1 MHYRAWRVSFFSPR
15 SRFESARRVITEYPR
30 PMSYSIT
37 IPDRDYFDR
46 NIPCQTACPIHTEC
60 GRYVQAIGISRD
72 EEAYLLARAPN
83 PFAYVLGRICAHP
96 CEDKCRRGKIDEP
109 IAICAL
115 KRYATDRHNLGM
127 GHDPA
132 RKALSTV
139 PKRDKRVAI
148 VGAGVCGL
156 TCAHD
161 LALLGYTVEV
171 FESAPVPGGML
182 YLGIPQFRL
191 PREIIKME
199 VDNILA
205 MGVTLHTRVTI
216 GRDISFEFLRKKFHA
231 LMLATGLN
239 KGREL
244 NIPGAHLAGVYNG
257 IDFLINVNL
266 GFEIRLGKRVVVV
279 GGGNVAIDVARAAV
293 RLVHE
298 AADFGLSSDTEEE
311 KSLQPALDAARL
323 AMRSGAEKVNMVS
336 LEARAQM
343 PAWKGEVEE
352 AEHEGIE
359 VDNGWGPKEI
369 VGENGVVTGL
379 KVRRCISVFDEN
391 GRFNPAFSDEEKI
404 IPCDSVIL
412 AIGQQADLSFLNNN
426 DGVQVTPRGILKIDD
441 NLMTTASGIFAGGDV
456 AFGPRIL
463 VEAVANG
470 HKSARSIHLYLSG
483 KTEKSVRRRFRILPN
498 WKMPARYLSIP
509 RQKMPVLAANRRI
522 GIAEVELGFDE
533 EQGRAEGT
541 RCLQCQVNTIFDG
554 SKCILCAGCVDVC
567 PESCLR
573 LIDLTQVNG
582 DERYDSLIRGRYGVG
597 ASELKVGQAG
607 AIIKNEE
614 KCIRCGLCAD
624 RCPTGAITMEALE
637 QQEREVFD

>member
-1 MHYRAWRVSFFSPR
+1 
-15 SRFESARRVITEYPR
+15 
-30 PMSYSIT
+30 MSYSIT
-37 IPDRDYFDR
+37 VPDREYFDK
-46 NIPCQTACPIHTEC
+46 NIPCQSACPIHTEC
-60 GRYVQAIGISRD
+60 GRYVQAIGISKD

-96 CEDKCRRGKIDEP
+96 CEDNCRRGKIDEP

-132 RKALSTV
+132 RKALPAAV
-139 PKRDKRVAI
+139 KRDKRVAV

-205 MGVTLHTRVTI
+205 MGVTLHTRVTV
-216 GRDISFEFLRKKFHA
+216 GRDISFAQLRAKFDA
-231 LMLATGLN
+231 VLLATGLN

-244 NIPGAHLAGVYNG
+244 SIPGAHLAGVYNG

-266 GFEIRLGKRVVVV
+266 GFEIELGKRVVVV

-293 RLVHE
+293 RLVQESGDLAEQQEE
-298 AADFGLSSDTEEE
+298 A
-311 KSLQPALDAARL
+311 KSLQPALDAARM
-323 AMRSGAEKVNMVS
+323 AMRSGAQEVDMVS
-336 LEARAQM
+336 LESRTQM
-343 PAWKGEVEE
+343 PAWKVEVDE
-352 AEHEGIE
+352 AEHEGIVLE
-359 VDNGWGPKEI
+359 NGWGPKEI
-369 VGENGVVTGL
+369 VGQDGVVTGL
-379 KVRRCISVFDEN
+379 KVRRCLTVFDEN

-404 IPCDSVIL
+404 IPCNSVIL
-412 AIGQQADLSFLNNN
+412 AIGQQADLSYLSAE
-426 DGVQVTPRGILKIDD
+426 DGVQVTPRGILKIDED
-441 NLMTTASGIFAGGDV
+441 LNTTAPGVFAGGDV
-456 AFGPRIL
+456 AFGPRVL

-470 HKSARSIHLYLSG
+470 HRTARSIHLYLSG
-483 KTEKSVRRRFRILPN
+483 KTGKTVRSRFRILPN
-498 WKMPARYLSIP
+498 WKMPCGFLSTP

-533 EQGRAEGT
+533 EQGRAEGL
-541 RCLQCQVNTIFDG
+541 RCLNCQVNTIFDG
-554 SKCILCAGCVDVC
+554 SKCILCAGCVDIC
-567 PESCLR
+567 PENCLR
-573 LIDLTQVNG
+573 LVDLTQVSG
-582 DERYDSLIRGRYGVG
+582 DALYDAMIVQRYGVP
-597 ASELKVGQAG
+597 AVALQAGQAG

-624 RCPTGAITMEALE
+624 RCPTQAITMEALE
-637 QQEREVFD
+637 RQEREVFE

>member
-1 MHYRAWRVSFFSPR
+1 
-15 SRFESARRVITEYPR
+15 
-30 PMSYSIT
+30 MSYTVT
-37 IPDRDYFDR
+37 IPDQEYFGK

-60 GRYVQAIGISRD
+60 GRYVQAIGISKD

-96 CEDKCRRGKIDEP
+96 CEDNCRRGKIDEP
-109 IAICAL
+109 VAICAL
-115 KRYATDRHNLGM
+115 KRYATERHNLGM

-132 RKALSTV
+132 RRALPPA
-139 PKRDKRVAI
+139 PKRNKRVAI

-161 LALLGYTVEV
+161 LALLGYSVEV

-182 YLGIPQFRL
+182 FLGIPHFRL

-199 VDNILA
+199 VDNILSL
-205 MGVTLHTRVTI
+205 GVILHTRVTI
-216 GRDISFEFLRKKFHA
+216 GRDISFGELRSRFDA
-231 LMLATGLN
+231 VLLATGLN

-244 NIPGAHLAGVYNG
+244 SIPGAHLAGVYNG
-257 IDFLINVNL
+257 IDFLVNVNL
-266 GFEIRLGKRVVVV
+266 GYEIELGKRVAVV
-279 GGGNVAIDVARAAV
+279 GGGNVAIDVARSAV

-298 AADFGLSSDTEEE
+298 AVDGGAAPQEENG
-311 KSLQPALDAARL
+311 LQPAFDAARMAL
-323 AMRSGAEKVNMVS
+323 RSGAEQVHMVS
-336 LEARAQM
+336 LESRAQM

-359 VDNGWGPKEI
+359 IDNGWGPKEV
-369 VGENGVVTGL
+369 VGEEGVTRGL

-412 AIGQQADLSFLNNN
+412 AIGQQADLSYINPD
-426 DGVQVTPRGILKIDD
+426 DGVQVTPRGILKIDE
-441 NLMTTASGIFAGGDV
+441 NLSTTAPGVFAGGDV

-470 HKSARSIHLYLSG
+470 HRSARSIHLYLSG
-483 KTEKSVRRRFRILPN
+483 KTEKTELRRFRILPN
-498 WKMPARYLSIP
+498 WKMPQGFLTIA

-533 EQGRAEGT
+533 EQGRAEGR
-541 RCLQCQVNTIFDG
+541 RCLNCQVNTIFDG

-573 LIDLTQVNG
+573 LVDLTQVIG
-582 DERYDSLIRGRYGVG
+582 DERYDALIQARYGVT
-597 ASELKVGQAG
+597 AANLRAGQAG

-637 QQEREVFD
+637 RQQREVFE

>member
-1 MHYRAWRVSFFSPR
+1 MK
-15 SRFESARRVITEYPR
+15 
-30 PMSYSIT
+30 YSIT
-37 IPDRDYFDR
+37 VPDKEYFDT
-46 NIPCQTACPIHTEC
+46 NIPCRTACPIHTEC
-60 GRYVQAIGISRD
+60 GRYVQSIGISKD

-115 KRYATDRHNLGM
+115 KRYATDRHNLGT

-132 RKALSTV
+132 RRKL
-139 PKRDKRVAI
+139 PPPIKRDKRIAVI
-148 VGAGVCGL
+148 GAGVCGL

-199 VDNILA
+199 VDNILS

-216 GRDISFEFLRKKFHA
+216 GRDISFSDLRSKFDA
-231 LMLATGLN
+231 VLLSTGLN

-244 NIPGAHLAGVYNG
+244 SIPGAHYAGVYNG

-266 GFEIRLGKRVVVV
+266 GFEIELGKRVVVV
-279 GGGNVAIDVARAAV
+279 GGGNVAIDVARSAV
-293 RLVHE
+293 RLVQESIYTDGDEDSKH
-298 AADFGLSSDTEEE
+298 
-311 KSLQPALDAARL
+311 LQSAFDAARM
-323 AMRSGAEKVNMVS
+323 AMRSGAEEVDMVS
-336 LEARAQM
+336 LESRAQM

-352 AEHEGIE
+352 AEHEGIV

-369 VGENGVVTGL
+369 IGESGIVTGL
-379 KVRRCISVFDEN
+379 RVQRCISVFDEN
-391 GRFNPAFSDEEKI
+391 GRFSPAFSDEEKI

-412 AIGQQADLSFLNNN
+412 AIGQQADLSFLNGQN
-426 DGVQVTPRGILKIDD
+426 DVEITPRGILKIDE
-441 NLMTTASGIFAGGDV
+441 NLMTTGPGVFAGGDV

-470 HKSARSIHLYLSG
+470 HKAARSIHVYLSG
-483 KTEKSVRRRFRILPN
+483 KTRKTTLSRFRIFPN
-498 WKMPARYLSIP
+498 WEMPRGYLTIP
-509 RQKMPVLAANRRI
+509 RQTMPALAANRRI

-541 RCLQCQVNTIFDG
+541 RCLKCQVNTIFDG
-554 SKCILCAGCVDVC
+554 AKCILCAGCVDVC

-573 LIDLTQVNG
+573 LVDLVQVGG
-582 DERYDSLIRGRYGVG
+582 DERYDALIRNRYGV
-597 ASELKVGQAG
+597 AATELKAGQAG
-607 AIIKNEE
+607 AIIKSEE
-614 KCIRCGLCAD
+614 KCIRCGLCAQ

-637 QQEREVFD
+637 QQEREVFE

>member
-1 MHYRAWRVSFFSPR
+1 MASIASLPCPAFAVHGTPSLKIA
-15 SRFESARRVITEYPR
+15 E

-37 IPDRDYFDR
+37 IPDREYFDR
-46 NIPCQTACPIHTEC
+46 NIPCRTACPIHTEC
-60 GRYVQAIGISRD
+60 GRYVQAIGISKD

-96 CEDKCRRGKIDEP
+96 CEDNCRRGKIDEP

-132 RKALSTV
+132 RKALPPA
-139 PKRDKRVAI
+139 PKRNKRVAI
-148 VGAGVCGL
+148 IGAGVCGL

-161 LALLGYTVEV
+161 LALLGYAVEV

-182 YLGIPQFRL
+182 YLGIPHFRL

-199 VDNILA
+199 VASILA

-216 GRDISFEFLRKKFHA
+216 GRDISFDSLRQKFDA
-231 LMLATGLN
+231 VLLATGLN

-266 GFEIRLGKRVVVV
+266 GAEIRLGKRVVVV

-298 AADFGLSSDTEEE
+298 AADFGFSSDTEEE

-323 AMRSGAEKVNMVS
+323 AMRSGAEKVDMVS
-336 LEARAQM
+336 LESRAQM

-352 AEHEGIE
+352 AEHEGID
-359 VDNGWGPKEI
+359 VDNGWGPKEV
-369 VGENGVVTGL
+369 VGENGIVTGL

-391 GRFNPAFSDEEKI
+391 GRFNPAFSDEEKV

-412 AIGQQADLSFLNNN
+412 AIGQQADLSYLNSG
-426 DGVQVTPRGILKIDD
+426 DGVQVTPRGILKIDE
-441 NLMTTASGIFAGGDV
+441 NLMTTAPGVFAGGDV

-470 HKSARSIHLYLSG
+470 HKSARSIHLFLSG
-483 KTEKSVRRRFRILPN
+483 KTEKNVRSRFRILPN

-509 RQKMPVLAANRRI
+509 RQKMPMLAANRRI

-567 PESCLR
+567 PEHCLR
-573 LIDLTQVNG
+573 LVDLTQVLG
-582 DERYDSLIRGRYGVG
+582 DDRYDALIRNRYGIG
-597 ASELKVGQAG
+597 AAELKSGQAG

-637 QQEREVFD
+637 QQEREVFE

>member
-1 MHYRAWRVSFFSPR
+1 V
-15 SRFESARRVITEYPR
+15 
-30 PMSYSIT
+30 
-37 IPDRDYFDR
+37 
-46 NIPCQTACPIHTEC
+46 
-60 GRYVQAIGISRD
+60 
-72 EEAYLLARAPN
+72 
-83 PFAYVLGRICAHP
+83 GRICAHP
-96 CEDKCRRGKIDEP
+96 CEDNCRRGKIDEP

-115 KRYATDRHNLGM
+115 KRYATDRHNLGT

-132 RKALSTV
+132 RKKLPPA
-139 PKRDKRVAI
+139 PKRDKRIAI

-216 GRDISFEFLRKKFHA
+216 GRDISFADLISKFDSV
-231 LMLATGLN
+231 LLATGLN

-266 GFEIRLGKRVVVV
+266 GFEIELGKRVVVV

-298 AADFGLSSDTEEE
+298 GTLEATGE
-311 KSLQPALDAARL
+311 SLQPALDAARL
-323 AMRSGAEKVNMVS
+323 AMRAGAEEVDLVS
-336 LEARAQM
+336 LESRAQM
-343 PAWKGEVEE
+343 PAWKGEVDE
-352 AEHEGIE
+352 AQQEGIV

-369 VGENGVVTGL
+369 VGENGIVTGL
-379 KVRRCISVFDEN
+379 KVRRCLTVFDES

-412 AIGQQADLSFLNNN
+412 AIGQQADLSFLGG
-426 DGVQVTPRGILKIDD
+426 DEGVQITPRGILKIDED
-441 NLMTTASGIFAGGDV
+441 LSTTLPGVFAGGDV
-456 AFGPRIL
+456 AFGPRVL

-470 HKSARSIHLYLSG
+470 HRAARSIHVYLSG
-483 KTEKSVRRRFRILPN
+483 KTKKTVRSRFRIMPN
-498 WKMPARYLSIP
+498 WSMPRGFLTTP

-533 EQGRAEGT
+533 EQGRAEGL
-541 RCLQCQVNTIFDG
+541 RCLNCQVNTIFDG

-567 PESCLR
+567 PENCLR
-573 LIDLTQVNG
+573 LVDLAQVSG
-582 DERYDSLIRGRYGVG
+582 DQRYDALIQHRYGVP
-597 ASELKVGQAG
+597 ASELPAGHAG

-624 RCPTGAITMEALE
+624 RCPTGAITMESLE
-637 QQEREVFD
+637 QQEREVFE

>member
-1 MHYRAWRVSFFSPR
+1 
-15 SRFESARRVITEYPR
+15 
-30 PMSYSIT
+30 MSYAIT
-37 IPDRDYFDR
+37 IPDREYFDR
-46 NIPCQTACPIHTEC
+46 NIPCQSACPIHTEC

-72 EEAYLLARAPN
+72 EEAYMIARAPN

-96 CEDKCRRGKIDEP
+96 CEDNCRRGKIDEP

-132 RKALSTV
+132 RRAL
-139 PKRDKRVAI
+139 PAPAKRDKRIAV

-161 LALLGYTVEV
+161 LALLGYSVEV

-199 VDNILA
+199 IESILS
-205 MGVTLHTRVTI
+205 MGVKLHTRVTV
-216 GRDISFEFLRKKFHA
+216 GRDISFADLRSKFDA
-231 LMLATGLN
+231 VLLATGLN

-244 NIPGAHLAGVYNG
+244 SIPGVHLSGVYNG

-266 GFEIRLGKRVVVV
+266 GYEIELGKRVVVV

-293 RLVHE
+293 RLVQE
-298 AADFGLSSDTEEE
+298 AADMAALDNAD
-311 KSLQPALDAARL
+311 KSLQPAFDVARV
-323 AMRSGAEKVNMVS
+323 AMRSGAEQVAMVS
-336 LEARAQM
+336 LESRAQM

-379 KVRRCISVFDEN
+379 RVRRCISVFDEN

-404 IPCDSVIL
+404 IPCESVIL
-412 AIGQQADLSFLNNN
+412 AIGQQADLSFIDSK
-426 DGVQVTPRGILKIDD
+426 DGVQVTPRGILKIDE
-441 NLMTTASGIFAGGDV
+441 NLSTTAPGVFAGGDV

-470 HKSARSIHLYLSG
+470 HRAARSIHLYLSG
-483 KTEKSVRRRFRILPN
+483 KTSSTVRSRFRILRD
-498 WKMPARYLSIP
+498 WKMPEGFLTTP
-509 RQKMPVLAANRRI
+509 RQKMPVLPANRRV

-533 EQGRAEGT
+533 EQGRAEGL
-541 RCLQCQVNTIFDG
+541 RCLNCQVNTIFDG

-567 PESCLR
+567 PENCLR
-573 LIDLTQVNG
+573 LVDLVQVAG
-582 DERYDSLIRGRYGVG
+582 DARYDALIQQRYGVP
-597 ASELKVGQAG
+597 AAQLKAGQAG

-637 QQEREVFD
+637 RQEREVFE

>member
-1 MHYRAWRVSFFSPR
+1 MAWLAGGSLAI
-15 SRFESARRVITEYPR
+15 ESARAFGLLAWKIADR
-30 PMSYSIT
+30 MSYSIT
-37 IPDRDYFDR
+37 IPDREYFDK

-60 GRYVQAIGISRD
+60 GRYVQAIGISKD

-96 CEDKCRRGKIDEP
+96 CEDNCRRGKIDEP

-115 KRYATDRHNLGM
+115 KRYATDRHNLGT

-132 RKALSTV
+132 RKALPPA
-139 PKRDKRVAI
+139 PKRNKRVAV

-161 LALLGYTVEV
+161 LALLGYTVEI

-205 MGVTLHTRVTI
+205 LGVTLHTRVTV
-216 GRDISFEFLRKKFHA
+216 GRDISFESLRRKFNA
-231 LMLATGLN
+231 VLLATGLN

-244 NIPGAHLAGVYNG
+244 NIPGAHLVGVYNG

-266 GFEIRLGKRVVVV
+266 GFEIELGKRVVVV

-293 RLVHE
+293 RLVQE
-298 AADFGLSSDTEEE
+298 ADFGQPEIDE

-336 LEARAQM
+336 LESRAQM

-352 AEHEGIE
+352 AEHEGIV
-359 VDNGWGPKEI
+359 VDNGWGPKEV

-379 KVRRCISVFDEN
+379 KVQRCISVFDEN

-412 AIGQQADLSFLNNN
+412 AIGQQADLSYISPD
-426 DGVQVTPRGILKIDD
+426 DGVEVTPRGILKTDE
-441 NLMTTASGIFAGGDV
+441 NLATTAPGVFAGGDV

-470 HKSARSIHLYLSG
+470 HRSARSIHIYLSG
-483 KTEKSVRRRFRILPN
+483 KTEKTVRSRFRILPN
-498 WKMPARYLSIP
+498 WKMPSGFLTIS
-509 RQKMPVLAANRRI
+509 RQKMPALPANRRI
-522 GIAEVELGFDE
+522 GIAEVELGFHE
-533 EQGRAEGT
+533 EQGRAEGR
-541 RCLQCQVNTIFDG
+541 RCLNCQVNTIFDG

-567 PESCLR
+567 PEYCLR
-573 LIDLTQVNG
+573 LVDLTQVSG
-582 DERYDSLIRGRYGVG
+582 DARYDKLIQERYGIAAAR
-597 ASELKVGQAG
+597 LKLGQAG

-637 QQEREVFD
+637 QQEREVFE

>member
-1 MHYRAWRVSFFSPR
+1 
-15 SRFESARRVITEYPR
+15 
-30 PMSYSIT
+30 MSYAVT
-37 IPDRDYFDR
+37 IPDVEYFDK

-72 EEAYLLARAPN
+72 EEAYMILRAPN

-96 CEDKCRRGKIDEP
+96 CEDNCRRGKIDEP

-115 KRYATDRHNLGM
+115 KRYATDRHNLGT

-132 RKALSTV
+132 RKALSPA
-139 PKRDKRVAI
+139 PKRGKRVAI

-161 LALLGYTVEV
+161 LALLGYAVEV

-182 YLGIPQFRL
+182 YLGIPHFRL

-199 VDNILA
+199 VDNILSL
-205 MGVTLHTRVTI
+205 GVKLHTRVTV
-216 GRDISFEFLRKKFHA
+216 GRDISFADLREKFDSV
-231 LMLATGLN
+231 LLATGLN

-244 NIPGAHLAGVYNG
+244 SIPGSHLSGVFNG

-266 GFEIRLGKRVVVV
+266 GFEIELGKRVVVV
-279 GGGNVAIDVARAAV
+279 GGGNVAIDVARSAV
-293 RLVHE
+293 RLVQE
-298 AADFGLSSDTEEE
+298 AADLAALDEDGGH
-311 KSLQPALDAARL
+311 LQPAFDAARM
-323 AMRSGAEKVNMVS
+323 ARRSGAEQVALVS
-336 LEARAQM
+336 LESRAQM

-352 AEHEGIE
+352 AEHEGIA
-359 VDNGWGPKEI
+359 VDNSWGPKEI

-379 KVRRCISVFDEN
+379 KVRRCVSVFDEN

-404 IPCDSVIL
+404 IPCESMIL
-412 AIGQQADLSFLNNN
+412 AIGQQADLSYIGSG
-426 DGVQVTPRGILKIDD
+426 DGIQISPRGILKINED
-441 NLMTTASGIFAGGDV
+441 LSTTAPGVFAGGDV
-456 AFGPRIL
+456 AFGPRVL

-470 HKSARSIHLYLSG
+470 HRAARSIHVYLSG
-483 KTEKSVRRRFRILPN
+483 RNSATVRRRFRILPN
-498 WKMPARYLSIP
+498 WKMPEGYLTTP
-509 RQKMPVLAANRRI
+509 RQKMPVLPSNRRI
-522 GIAEVELGFDE
+522 GIAEVELGFHE
-533 EQGRAEGT
+533 EQGRAEGL
-541 RCLQCQVNTIFDG
+541 RCLNCQVNTIFDG

-567 PESCLR
+567 PEHCLR
-573 LIDLTQVNG
+573 LVDLAQVSG
-582 DERYDSLIRGRYGVG
+582 DERYDALIQKRYGKP
-597 ASELKVGQAG
+597 AAELMAGQAG

-637 QQEREVFD
+637 RQEREVFD

>member
-1 MHYRAWRVSFFSPR
+1 
-15 SRFESARRVITEYPR
+15 
-30 PMSYSIT
+30 MSYSVT
-37 IPDRDYFDR
+37 IPDQEYFDK
-46 NIPCQTACPIHTEC
+46 NIPCRSACPIHTEC
-60 GRYVQAIGISRD
+60 GRYVQAIGISQD

-96 CEDKCRRGKIDEP
+96 CEDNCRRGKIDEP

-132 RKALSTV
+132 RKKLRV
-139 PKRDKRVAI
+139 PVKRGKRIAI

-161 LALLGYTVEV
+161 LALLGYEVEV

-205 MGVTLHTRVTI
+205 LGVTLHTRVTL
-216 GRDISFEFLRKKFHA
+216 GRDISFADLRAKFDSV
-231 LMLATGLN
+231 LLATGLN

-244 NIPGAHLAGVYNG
+244 SIPGAHLAGVYNG

-266 GFEIRLGKRVVVV
+266 GFEIDLGKRVVVV

-293 RLVHE
+293 RLVQE
-298 AADFGLSSDTEEE
+298 IAQESASFPDASQDEDAKG
-311 KSLQPALDAARL
+311 LQPAFDAARMAL
-323 AMRSGAEKVNMVS
+323 RSGAEEVELVS
-336 LEARAQM
+336 LESRAQM
-343 PAWKGEVEE
+343 PAWKGEVDE
-352 AEHEGIE
+352 AEHEGIAVE
-359 VDNGWGPKEI
+359 NGWGPKEI
-369 VGENGVVTGL
+369 VGENGKVTGL
-379 KVRRCISVFDEN
+379 KVRRCLTVFDEN
-391 GRFNPAFSDEEKI
+391 GRFNPAFSDDEKI

-412 AIGQQADLSFLNNN
+412 AIGQQADLSFLSGEE
-426 DGVQVTPRGILKIDD
+426 GVQVTPRGILKIDE
-441 NLMTTASGIFAGGDV
+441 NLMTTAPGVFAGGDV

-470 HKSARSIHLYLSG
+470 HKAARSIHVFLSG
-483 KTEKSVRRRFRILPN
+483 KTKKTVLSRFRILPN
-498 WKMPARYLSIP
+498 WEMPRGFLSTP

-533 EQGRAEGT
+533 EQGRAEGL
-541 RCLQCQVNTIFDG
+541 RCLNCQVNTIFDG

-573 LIDLTQVNG
+573 LVDLVQVKG
-582 DERYDSLIRGRYGVG
+582 DAHYEALIQGRYGVS
-597 ASELKVGQAG
+597 AAELPAGQAG

-614 KCIRCGLCAD
+614 KCIRCGLCAQ
-624 RCPTGAITMEALE
+624 RCPTRAITMEALE
-637 QQEREVFD
+637 QLEREVFE

>member
-1 MHYRAWRVSFFSPR
+1 MRYQVK
-15 SRFESARRVITEYPR
+15 V
-30 PMSYSIT
+30 
-37 IPDRDYFDR
+37 PDQEYFDK
-46 NIPCQTACPIHTEC
+46 NIPCRTACPIHTEC
-60 GRYVQAIGISRD
+60 GRYVQSIGISRD

-96 CEDKCRRGKIDEP
+96 CEDNCRRGKIDEP

-115 KRYATDRHNLGM
+115 KRYATDRHNLGL
-127 GHDPA
+127 GHDPER
-132 RKALSTV
+132 RKQTPA
-139 PKRDKRVAI
+139 PKRGRKIAV

-161 LALLGYTVEV
+161 LALLGYDVEV

-182 YLGIPQFRL
+182 YLGIPHFRL

-205 MGVTLHTRVTI
+205 LGVKLHTRVTI
-216 GRDISFEFLRKKFHA
+216 GRDISFAELRKNFDSV
-231 LMLATGLN
+231 LLATGLN
-239 KGREL
+239 KGRDL
-244 NIPGAHLAGVYNG
+244 NIPGAHLSGVYNG

-266 GFEIRLGKRVVVV
+266 GMEINLGKRVAVV

-293 RLVHE
+293 RLVHDPFDE
-298 AADFGLSSDTEEE
+298 APSTEE
-311 KSLQPALDAARL
+311 KSLQPAIDAARM
-323 AMRSGAEKVNMVS
+323 AMRAGAEEVHMVS
-336 LEARAQM
+336 LESRAQM

-352 AEHEGIE
+352 AEHEGIV
-359 VDNGWGPKEI
+359 VDNSWGPKEV

-404 IPCDSVIL
+404 IPCDSVVL
-412 AIGQQADLSFLNNN
+412 AIGQQADLSFLSKE
-426 DGVQVTPRGILKIDD
+426 DGVEVTPRGILKINED
-441 NLMTTASGIFAGGDV
+441 LSTSVPGVFAGGDV

-463 VEAVANG
+463 VEGVANG
-470 HKSARSIHLYLSG
+470 HRAARSIHIHLSG
-483 KTEKSVRRRFRILPN
+483 KTRKSLLSRFKIFPD
-498 WKMPARYLSIP
+498 WKMPEGYLSIP
-509 RQKMPVLAANRRI
+509 RQKMPVLANNRRI

-541 RCLQCQVNTIFDG
+541 RCLKCQVNTIFDG
-554 SKCILCAGCVDVC
+554 SKCILCAGCVDIC

-573 LIDLTQVNG
+573 LVDLALVNG
-582 DERYDSLIRGRYGVG
+582 DERYEALIEKRYGVK
-597 ASELKVGQAG
+597 AAELPERQAG

-624 RCPTGAITMEALE
+624 RCPTGAITMESLE
-637 QQEREVFD
+637 QQEREVFE

>member
-1 MHYRAWRVSFFSPR
+1 
-15 SRFESARRVITEYPR
+15 
-30 PMSYSIT
+30 MSYSVT
-37 IPDRDYFDR
+37 IPDREYFDR

-60 GRYVQAIGISRD
+60 GRYVQAIGISKD

-96 CEDKCRRGKIDEP
+96 CEDNCRRGKIDEP

-115 KRYATDRHNLGM
+115 KRFATDRHNLGM
-127 GHDPA
+127 GHDPG
-132 RKALSTV
+132 RKALPPV
-139 PKRDKRVAI
+139 AKRPQRVAV

-216 GRDISFEFLRKKFHA
+216 GRDITFDWLRKNFDA
-231 LMLATGLN
+231 VLLATGLN

-244 NIPGAHLAGVYNG
+244 NIHGAHLAGVYNG

-266 GFEIRLGKRVVVV
+266 GFEIELGKRVVVV

-298 AADFGLSSDTEEE
+298 ASEFGAPAESEEE

-323 AMRSGAEKVNMVS
+323 AIRSGAETVHMVS
-336 LEARAQM
+336 LESRAQM

-352 AEHEGIE
+352 AEHEGID

-369 VGENGVVTGL
+369 VGENGIATGL
-379 KVRRCISVFDEN
+379 RIRRCLTVFDEK
-391 GRFNPAFSDEEKI
+391 GRFNPAFSDEERI

-412 AIGQQADLSFLNNN
+412 AIGQQADLSYINSE

-441 NLMTTASGIFAGGDV
+441 EMRTTAPGVFAGGDV

-470 HKSARSIHLYLSG
+470 HRSARSIHLYLSG
-483 KTEKSVRRRFRILPN
+483 TTEKSVRSRFRILPN
-498 WKMPARYLSIP
+498 WKMPSRFLTIP
-509 RQKMPVLAANRRI
+509 RQKMPVLSANRRV

-533 EQGRAEGT
+533 EQGRAEGN
-541 RCLQCQVNTIFDG
+541 RCLKCQVNTIFDG

-567 PESCLR
+567 PENCLR
-573 LIDLTQVNG
+573 LVDLTQVSG
-582 DERYDSLIRGRYGVG
+582 DDRYDALIRNRYGVG
-597 ASELKVGQAG
+597 PSELKPRQAG
-607 AIIKNEE
+607 AILKNEE

-637 QQEREVFD
+637 RHEREVFA